1 MLRAMLEPEDLA
13 KHDDVNAPP
22 SAPSASGGPSRPAAA
37 GDCGVTTRSPRS
49 IPDTGAPAEGGRR
62 AVWLALWAA
71 WYAAY
76 RFYYAFGG
84 QIGMVGRP
92 APAAHFRDDNL
103 VGAAIILSAGL
114 VPLAAAW
121 GRGHRSIRGLVIT
134 VGWVA
139 TVGSCMHGLTLE
151 ILRIL
156 SLSGLHSTHYPP
168 GLWVSLDR
176 HQADLQDA
184 LFNEPWFLITGLL
197 YARFTLTALKPTSRP
212 LWQRSAAIAT
222 LLSLVVGVLS
232 GLGAIPTLRV
242 G

>member
-1 MLRAMLEPEDLA
+1 MAT
-13 KHDDVNAPP
+13 APA
-22 SAPSASGGPSRPAAA
+22 SAATIHTDKAGRRFLGGQAGRPAVLL
-37 GDCGVTTRSPRS
+37 G
-49 IPDTGAPAEGGRR
+49 
-62 AVWLALWAA
+62 LWAG

-103 VGAAIILSAGL
+103 VGAIIILTAGL
-114 VPLAAAW
+114 LPLAAGW
-121 GRGHRSIRGLVIT
+121 GWRHPTVRWLVKT

-139 TVGSCMHGLTLE
+139 TVGSCMHALTLE

-156 SLSGLHSTHYPP
+156 SLTGLHPIHYPP
-168 GLWVSLDR
+168 GLWVSIDH

-184 LFNEPWFLITGLL
+184 LFNEPWFFITGVLC
-197 YARFTLTALKPTSRP
+197 ARLALTAVKPASRP
-212 LWQRSAAIAT
+212 RWERSAAVAT
-222 LLSLVVGVLS
+222 VLSLVVGVLS
-232 GLGAIPTLRV
+232 GLGAIPMLRV

>member
-1 MLRAMLEPEDLA
+1 MIEPEDLA
-13 KHDDVNAPP
+13 KRDP
-22 SAPSASGGPSRPAAA
+22 STPQRLRLLP
-37 GDCGVTTRSPRS
+37 GDG
-49 IPDTGAPAEGGRR
+49 DQAGRR
-62 AVWLALWAA
+62 AIWLALWAA

-103 VGAAIILSAGL
+103 VGAIIILTAGL
-114 VPLAAAW
+114 LPLAAAW
-121 GRGHRSIRGLVIT
+121 GRRRQTIRGLVIT

-139 TVGSCMHGLTLE
+139 TVGSCMHALTLE

-156 SLSGLHSTHYPP
+156 SLSGVHPTHYPP

-184 LFNEPWFLITGLL
+184 LFNEPWFFITGLL
-197 YARFTLTALKPTSRP
+197 CARFTLTALRPVSRP
-212 LWQRSAAIAT
+212 RWKRSAAIAT
-222 LLSLVVGVLS
+222 LFALVVGVLS
-232 GLGAIPTLRV
+232 GLGVIPTLRV

>member
-1 MLRAMLEPEDLA
+1 MLRAMIEPEDFA
-13 KHDDVNAPP
+13 ERDGRAV
-22 SAPSASGGPSRPAAA
+22 PAH
-37 GDCGVTTRSPRS
+37 G
-49 IPDTGAPAEGGRR
+49 GGR
-62 AVWLALWAA
+62 ALSLALWAA

-103 VGAAIILSAGL
+103 VGAIIILTAGL
-114 VPLAAAW
+114 LPVAAVW
-121 GRGHRSIRGLVIT
+121 GWRHRTIRGLVTT

-139 TVGSCMHGLTLE
+139 TVGSCMHALTLE

-156 SLSGLHSTHYPP
+156 SLSGLHPMHYPP
-168 GLWVSLDR
+168 GVWVSLDR

-197 YARFTLTALKPTSRP
+197 CARFALTAVKPASRP
-212 LWQRSAAIAT
+212 LWTRSAAVAT
-222 LLSLVVGVLS
+222 FLSLMVGVLS